1 MMEYVMNLTN
11 AQEKRLELAV
21 MDRLRHVM
29 EPAVREAMQEVLHGG
44 RRTQNNIQEPGPGKC
59 RDVWDML
66 DGMENPSGVTLAAA
80 VEMGVDRGF
89 NPNNTRVE
97 FYRWRAFNGYNLQH

>member
-1 MMEYVMNLTN
+1 MNLTN
-11 AQEKRLELAV
+11 AQEQRLHMAV

-29 EPAVREAMQEVLHGG
+29 EPAIRDAMQEVLHGG
-44 RRTQNNIQEPGPGKC
+44 RRTQNNVQEPGPGKC

-66 DGMENPSGVTLAAA
+66 DAMPDPQAVTLSAA
-80 VEMGVDRGF
+80 VLHGLDKGF

-97 FYRWRAFNGYNLQH
+97 FYRWRAFNGYNLAH

>member
-1 MMEYVMNLTN
+1 MNLTN
-11 AQEKRLELAV
+11 AQEKRLEVAIL
-21 MDRLRHVM
+21 DRLRHLM
-29 EPAVREAMQEVLHGG
+29 EPAVRETMMEVLHGG

-66 DGMENPSGVTLAAA
+66 DTMDNPATMTLAQA
-80 VEMGVDRGF
+80 VATGVDKGH

-97 FYRWRAFNGYNLQH
+97 FYRWRAFNGYNEQH